1 MQPVGVSVSG
11 IDERSRGLTQRRATF
26 GDVVPVLSTASL
38 QAASDAALL
47 AVPGFRQ
54 LHAERWNPPLP
65 VLEALAVLPEDSFGH
80 CYARFMAHYR
90 LTPGFFPIE
99 ARLGADVTPT
109 QYAVHRLN
117 TCHDFLHVLGAY
129 ETSDADEVSIQSF
142 VFGVAPVALA
152 TFLEEAAR
160 HPDIHREGYKHLRD
174 IYSGTLQV
182 EDFERGRAA
191 TSLLGERF
199 ESFME
204 WPLESVRRRLGI
216 SARAPEHLGRGGINS
231 CGGYTAIPFFSPARA
246 A

>member
-1 MQPVGVSVSG
+1 MGADSVPG
-11 IDERSRGLTQRRATF
+11 INEIARGLTQRRATL
-26 GDVVPVLSTASL
+26 GEVVPVFSTAAL

-65 VLEALAVLPEDSFGH
+65 ALEALAAMPEGSFGH
-80 CYARFMAHYR
+80 CYAGFMRHYR
-90 LTPGFFPIE
+90 LTPGFFPIQ
-99 ARLGADVTPT
+99 ARLGADATPT

-117 TCHDFLHVLGAY
+117 ACHDFLHVLGAY
-129 ETSDADEVSIQSF
+129 ETSDADEVCIQSF

-152 TFLEEAAR
+152 TFLAEAAE

-174 IYSGTLQV
+174 IYSGTIQV
-182 EDFERGRAA
+182 EDFERGAA
-191 TSLLGERF
+191 ASALLGERF
-199 ESFME
+199 ESLLDM
-204 WPLESVRRRLGI
+204 PLESVRQRLGI
-216 SARAPEHLGRGGINS
+216 AARAPARMGRGGVNS